1 MLYALMALHVSLASA
16 SYIFGRTAAVG
27 FADPMVLTLLRA
39 AGAALLFLV
48 LLGGSLIPRPTFN
61 RREWGQVA
69 AFGFLLV
76 PVNQYCFLRGLQ
88 HTVPSHPALLY
99 ALTPLGVLLLES
111 ATQRRLPPPAKQAGV
126 LLALGGVVL
135 ILRPWVQEAA
145 MVQIRSGDLWIL
157 AAVASWVVYTVG
169 VRGLCRR
176 HDPRGVTAWSLILGA
191 AMLLAPAGRAALQLP
206 LAHIAAEVWLSLA
219 WLALVTSVTMM
230 LLWNFLLR
238 HLSAV
243 EVAVCTNAQPP
254 VTALLA
260 AALAALGWLHPQQDL
275 GGVFMGGMLMVI
287 VGVMLVQRT
296 RPTPRVV
303 RGPTPRG

>member
-39 AGAALLFLV
+39 AGAALIFLA
-48 LLGGSLIPRPTFN
+48 LSSSLIPRPTFN

-111 ATQRRLPPPAKQAGV
+111 AAQRRLPPPAKQAGV
-126 LLALGGVVL
+126 LLALGGVLL
-135 ILRPWVQEAA
+135 ILRPWAQETA

-176 HDPRGVTAWSLILGA
+176 HDPRSVTAWSLILGA
-191 AMLLAPAGRAALQLP
+191 AMLLGPAGRAALQLP
-206 LAHIAAEVWLSLA
+206 LASIAASVWLSLA

-238 HLSAV
+238 HLGAV

-260 AALAALGWLHPQQDL
+260 AVLAALGWLQPQQDL
-275 GGVFMGGMLMVI
+275 GWVFLGGMLMVMA
-287 VGVMLVQRT
+287 GVMMVQR
-296 RPTPRVV
+296 PRSSVRAV
-303 RGPTPRG
+303 RGSDVPG

>member
-1 MLYALMALHVSLASA
+1 LSSLSLYALMALHVSLASA

-39 AGAALLFLV
+39 AGAALIFLA
-48 LLGGSLIPRPTFN
+48 LTGSLIPRPSFS
-61 RREWGQVA
+61 RREWWQLA

-99 ALTPLGVLLLES
+99 ALTPLGVLMLES
-111 ATQRRLPPPAKQAGV
+111 LSRRRLPPPAKQVGV
-126 LLALGGVVL
+126 LLALLGVVL
-135 ILRPWVQEAA
+135 ILRPWVQAA
-145 MVQIRSGDLWIL
+145 AIVQIRSGDLWIL
-157 AAVASWVVYTVG
+157 VAVVSWVVYTVG

-176 HDPRGVTAWSLILGA
+176 HDPRSVTAWSLILGA

-206 LAHIAAEVWLSLA
+206 VTEVSPEVWLSLA

-238 HLSAV
+238 HLTAV

-254 VTALLA
+254 TTALLA
-260 AALAALGWLHPQQDL
+260 AALAGLGWLQPQQDL
-275 GGVFMGGMLMVI
+275 GLAFLGGMLLVI
-287 VGVMLVQRT
+287 IGVVLVQR
-296 RPTPRVV
+296 P
-303 RGPTPRG
+303 GPAHRAV